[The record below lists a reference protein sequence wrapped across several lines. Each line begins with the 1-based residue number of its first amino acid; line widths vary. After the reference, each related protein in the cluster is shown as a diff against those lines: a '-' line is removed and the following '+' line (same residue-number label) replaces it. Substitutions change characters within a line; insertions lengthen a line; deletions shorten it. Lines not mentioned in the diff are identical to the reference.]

1 MPECP
6 TCRQPLPELDE
17 GATLEGAALTAV
29 GAGARTVPALATV
42 LLGGARVTPA
52 DLEAVRRL
60 VRRLVRDGT
69 LLEGELEPMNAR
81 EALTARRPG
90 RRARLYT
97 LAEH

>member
-42 LLGGARVTPA
+42 LLGGAR
-52 DLEAVRRL
+52 
-60 VRRLVRDGT
+60 DGK